1 MMGMQHSSRYSSI
14 VDKRNDRNLALVD
27 TEYDLDLHL
36 KLINVYRLNLWLQ
49 ITLEVLGFVI
59 LASQFFLT
67 TSADPN
73 NLSVPLSD
81 F

>member
-14 VDKRNDRNLALVD
+14 VDTRNDRNLALVD

-73 NLSVPLSD
+73 NFSVPLSD